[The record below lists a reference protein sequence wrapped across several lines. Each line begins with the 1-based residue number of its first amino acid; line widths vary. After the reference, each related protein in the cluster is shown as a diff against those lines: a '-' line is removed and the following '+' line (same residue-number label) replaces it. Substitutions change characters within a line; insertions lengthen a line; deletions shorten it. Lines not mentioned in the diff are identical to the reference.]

1 MTTRLRIPAHLLRI
15 APACVAAA
23 VALAGN
29 AQAGSTQIFDELR
42 FGASASIQG
51 GRSHEDGL
59 FPEVSLF
66 FDPFGARDAKD
77 WTEQLA
83 RPRFNIGTSVGVN
96 GEATQV
102 FSGLDWKVNFTRKA
116 FIEAGFGGLR
126 DQRPELRPLQDLRH
140 QGPQP
145 EHQLGAAA
153 GRRRAGLSKYVKVE
167 DFWPKGSS
175 KISREIAAQVTN
187 LLGLIY
193 RRFCQHR

>member
-116 FIEAGFGGLR
+116 FIEAGFGGVVHNGR
-126 DQRPELRPLQDLRH
+126 TAEKGD
-140 QGPQP
+140 GPGLGCNLLFHEYVGLGFDFS
-145 EHQLGAAA
+145 EHWDAVAQVAHSSHANLCSGPND
-153 GRRRAGLSKYVKVE
+153 GMTRAGVQIGYK
-167 DFWPKGSS
+167 F
-175 KISREIAAQVTN
+175 
-187 LLGLIY
+187 
-193 RRFCQHR
+193 

>member
-1 MTTRLRIPAHLLRI
+1 MTTRLRIPARLLRI

-59 FPEVSLF
+59 FPEASLF

-116 FIEAGFGGLR
+116 FIEAGFGGVVHNGR
-126 DQRPELRPLQDLRH
+126 TAEKGD
-140 QGPQP
+140 GPGLGCNLLFHEYVGLGFDFS
-145 EHQLGAAA
+145 EHWDAVAQVAHSSHANLCSGPND
-153 GRRRAGLSKYVKVE
+153 GMTRAGVQIGYK
-167 DFWPKGSS
+167 F
-175 KISREIAAQVTN
+175 
-187 LLGLIY
+187 
-193 RRFCQHR
+193 

>member
-1 MTTRLRIPAHLLRI
+1 VTTCLRVSIHLSRI

-23 VALAGN
+23 IILADN

-83 RPRFNIGTSVGVN
+83 RPRLNIGTSVGVN

-102 FSGLDWKVNFTRKA
+102 FSGLDWKVNFSQKA
-116 FIEAGFGGLR
+116 FVEAGFGGVVHNGR
-126 DQRPELRPLQDLRH
+126 TAEKGD
-140 QGPQP
+140 GPGLGCNLLFHEYVGLGFDFS
-145 EHQLGAAA
+145 EHWDAVAQVAHSSHANLCSGPND
-153 GRRRAGLSKYVKVE
+153 GMTRAGLQIGYK
-167 DFWPKGSS
+167 F
-175 KISREIAAQVTN
+175 
-187 LLGLIY
+187 
-193 RRFCQHR
+193 